1 MQTTSEAKETNPFNK
16 LFLHNL
22 FIWACLPMAHQRI
35 NLQKVLEC
43 VVPYYNSLEIIKR
56 ILGVAASGSSF
67 ISGGFDEGM
76 VGRETWRQ
84 QHKVVN
90 NSSLVHLFFE
100 KHYKYKRLKKMKEV
114 EGRGV
119 Q

>member
-1 MQTTSEAKETNPFNK
+1 
-16 LFLHNL
+16 
-22 FIWACLPMAHQRI
+22 MAHQRI

-43 VVPYYNSLEIIKR
+43 VVPYYNSLEIVKR
-56 ILGVAASGSSF
+56 ILGVVASGSSF

-90 NSSLVHLFFE
+90 NSSLLDLF
-100 KHYKYKRLKKMKEV
+100 LKSIISIRDWKK
-114 EGRGV
+114 
-119 Q
+119 